1 MDVDTSDDSSDEEI
15 FRLALE
21 DDGCDFMTGMYLYAT
36 HHDKYYIMAMP
47 RKPIM
52 SGLEWVDRKL
62 ADRNRCY
69 TMFRMRPS
77 LFHLLHDLLVQ
88 SYGLKSSTKST
99 SVKALGMSFLWM
111 VGALQSITQ
120 AEDRFERSLST
131 AHNNFSKVLKS

>member
-1 MDVDTSDDSSDEEI
+1 MLRMMARI
-15 FRLALE
+15 FL
-21 DDGCDFMTGMYLYAT
+21 CGMFLYAN
-36 HHDKYYIMAMP
+36 HHDKYCIRAMP
-47 RKPIM
+47 RKPII
-52 SGLEWVDRKL
+52 SDLKWVERKL

-88 SYGLKSSTKST
+88 SYGLKSGTKST

-131 AHNNFSKVLKS
+131 AHSNFSKVLKS